1 MTGVS
6 TGSHLRTYFS
16 MEIMRTSQMHPNIQ
30 KPLCI
35 LAIPKSKIN
44 LALKM
49 AMTPKSFRKPRPDGP
64 FENTLQHSKPH
75 YVQTGPWAPKASQ
88 YTGFHTPCVLT
99 KWCLRTD
106 ISIAIF
112 PTLLGRLF
120 S

>member
-1 MTGVS
+1 
-6 TGSHLRTYFS
+6 
-16 MEIMRTSQMHPNIQ
+16 
-30 KPLCI
+30 
-35 LAIPKSKIN
+35 
-44 LALKM
+44 
-49 AMTPKSFRKPRPDGP
+49 MTPKSFCKPRPDGP